1 MLLKPTAR
9 INRVIDIT
17 PDMLKG
23 MGVKALL
30 LDVDNTLSTHHGTVL
45 LDGLEEWIKN
55 MQQSGI
61 ELLVLSNSKRRRVK
75 PFAEGLGL
83 DFVSLGLKPLPVGFI
98 KALNK
103 LRLKKSGVALVGD
116 QIFTDVLGART
127 MGIKVFLSEPIKLE
141 NGTSFKIRRYFE
153 AKLKKYYNKKGWFM

>member
-9 INRVIDIT
+9 EYRVTDIT

-23 MGVKALL
+23 MGVSALL

-45 LDGLEEWIKN
+45 LEGLREWIKN

-61 ELLVLSNSKRRRVK
+61 ELLVLSNSKKRRVK

-83 DFVSLGLKPLPVGFI
+83 RFVSLGLKPLPFGFI
-98 KALNK
+98 RALK
-103 LRLKKSGVALVGD
+103 MLKLKKREVALAGD
-116 QIFTDVLGART
+116 QIFTDVLGARLL
-127 MGIKVFLSEPIKLE
+127 GIKVFLLEPIKLE
-141 NGTSFKIRRYFE
+141 DGTSFKIRRYFE
-153 AKLKKYYNKKGWFM
+153 AKLKNYYNKKGWF